1 MINMK
6 KLLTSGLLFL
16 FLAGPAGA
24 QAVKESLK
32 DVPYDEVLKMAT
44 ENNDPKAQYDLGVRY
59 FQGEGVEKDPLKAR
73 QWYEKAAA
81 QGHSGAESNLGYMYE
96 NGITVDQDYAKAKEF
111 YEKGAAKNDEYALYN
126 LASLYKEGRGVAKD
140 PLKAKELF
148 EKSAELG
155 LVNAQY
161 YLSLIHI

>member
-1 MINMK
+1 MK

-59 FQGEGVEKDPLKAR
+59 FQGEGVEKDPLKADNGMKR
-73 QWYEKAAA
+73 QLHKAIL
-81 QGHSGAESNLGYMYE
+81 ELNL
-96 NGITVDQDYAKAKEF
+96 I
-111 YEKGAAKNDEYALYN
+111 
-126 LASLYKEGRGVAKD
+126 
-140 PLKAKELF
+140 
-148 EKSAELG
+148 
-155 LVNAQY
+155 
-161 YLSLIHI
+161 